1 MEAHSDG
8 RRERGD
14 IAIIAAIVLPLIIL
28 AAAFAI
34 DLGHIAYVKRHLQK
48 VADVA
53 AIAAAQDLSNPQ
65 AGAQASAQ
73 YNGFNPD
80 SAGHQMQVTPGYWNP
95 QSPYVQGPTYFTS
108 SIPYGQQVNAAKVQ
122 VTENVPFFFV
132 FGQREVSA
140 QAIAWSSN
148 MAGFSISSQLL
159 DLNTQ
164 QSALLNSIL
173 GGLLGTSVNLGVA
186 GYNALLGTSVS
197 LGQLAQA
204 LQVGTVNNL
213 LQANLTLPGLYQG
226 ILTAVGNQQNGGVL
240 SSQATGALQQL
251 VGLNVPGSYQV
262 PVGQILQLGLADPN
276 AAVNA
281 QVNVLNLITAAAMVA
296 NQHHFVDI
304 PNIGVQL
311 GGLANISLGL
321 YVISPPS
328 IAFGQPGQNPD
339 GTWKTQAHAAQVAV
353 ALHIQL
359 LQGIP
364 ALGGGLLNIPIYL
377 EVDPAQG
384 HLTSLQCAV
393 PQSGDQVQIGAN
405 TGILTAII
413 GDIPQ
418 DALSNTTQPLSASA
432 QPATLLNVLNLIK
445 VTMNPLVIP
454 LSDEAGYGAGNY
466 AYTPLNFSGQPQQ
479 SQTIDTNAV
488 GGALGNVLTTLAQ
501 QLQQPNSLN
510 VSLLGLNLGLGNVVG
525 ALVGALNPI
534 LVPLVNSL
542 NGLLV
547 PVLQLLGVQLGSAQV
562 TYNAVS
568 CGNATLVY

>member
-1 MEAHSDG
+1 MS
-8 RRERGD
+8 
-14 IAIIAAIVLPLIIL
+14 
-28 AAAFAI
+28 
-34 DLGHIAYVKRHLQK
+34 
-48 VADVA
+48 
-53 AIAAAQDLSNPQ
+53 
-65 AGAQASAQ
+65 
-73 YNGFNPD
+73 
-80 SAGHQMQVTPGYWNP
+80 
-95 QSPYVQGPTYFTS
+95 
-108 SIPYGQQVNAAKVQ
+108 
-122 VTENVPFFFV
+122 ENVPFFLV
-132 FGQREVSA
+132 LGQRKVSA

-251 VGLNVPGSYQV
+251 VGLNVPSSYRV

-432 QPATLLNVLNLIK
+432 QPATLVNVLNLVK

-454 LSDEAGYGAGNY
+454 LSAEAGYGAGNY
-466 AYTPLNFSGQPQQ
+466 AYTPLNFTGQPQQ

-488 GGALGNVLTTLAQ
+488 GSALGNVLTDLAQ
-501 QLQQPNSLN
+501 QMQQPNSLN
-510 VSLLGLNLGLGNVVG
+510 VSLLGLNLSLGNVVG

-534 LVPLVNSL
+534 LGPLVNSL

-547 PVLQLLGVQLGSAQV
+547 PVLQLLGIQLGSAQV